1 MEGIIRKLI
10 NFEPKIPSNTRQL
23 FFKVMWAVFKL
34 YHTENKLHFG
44 ELMMMSALYFCR
56 RVAPLLIP
64 SKKKTVFVLTPY
76 VCLAEKLHLIPIVV
90 FVLTQPSSRF
100 ASQGEH
106 ANYYTIDADNIT
118 QIVFINPSAT
128 QLIEIST

>member
-1 MEGIIRKLI
+1 MTLI
-10 NFEPKIPSNTRQL
+10 AVTVISFTPVVIGASEQL
-23 FFKVMWAVFKL
+23 FFKVMRAVFKL

-64 SKKKTVFVLTPY
+64 SKKKAVFVLTPY

-100 ASQGEH
+100 ASHGNH

-118 QIVFINPSAT
+118 QIVFINPSAR
-128 QLIEIST
+128 QQIEIST